1 MTQLSDNSLI
11 EKKEK
16 WVIEKTGEKFFF
28 TRWLG
33 DQVHESYAPV
43 SQEVAGIYA
52 AAIVQGFQPPHCL
65 YYLDKITSCNQ
76 TDSELNKDTSPEFAD
91 FLRKQEE
98 AADPQVV
105 LLVAQAGVLMMKA
118 AALAKDASPMCE
130 IDFRRNRS
138 TLYGFSTL
146 DNFSRSQVGRMI
158 DVLKR
163 EPELLEVKAD
173 RLKGIAVKIVSK
185 VLLGDDS
192 KLLLPQVSVDW
203 FMGYLLMQEKRAE
216 RSIEVTRIDP
226 VNQAKHVNRRDIY
239 CQLRTNLALSIYV
252 ENRNE

>member
-16 WVIEKTGEKFFF
+16 WVIEKTGEKYHF

-65 YYLDKITSCNQ
+65 YYLDKLTSCNQ
-76 TDSELNKDTSPEFAD
+76 ADSELNKQNT
-91 FLRKQEE
+91 
-98 AADPQVV
+98 
-105 LLVAQAGVLMMKA
+105 
-118 AALAKDASPMCE
+118 PMCE
-130 IDFRRNRS
+130 VKFKHDLACF
-138 TLYGFSTL
+138 YGFTAL
-146 DNFSRSQVGRMI
+146 DNFSRSQVGRII

-173 RLKGIAVKIVSK
+173 RLEAIAGKIVSK
-185 VLLGDDS
+185 VLLGDS
-192 KLLLPQVSVDW
+192 NTLLLPQVSVDW

-216 RSIEVTRIDP
+216 RSIEETRIDP
-226 VNQAKHVNRRDIY
+226 VNQAKHIKRRDIY
-239 CQLRTNLALSIYV
+239 YQLRTNLARDIYV
-252 ENRNE
+252 ESRNE

>member
-1 MTQLSDNSLI
+1 M
-11 EKKEK
+11 
-16 WVIEKTGEKFFF
+16 F
-28 TRWLG
+28 
-33 DQVHESYAPV
+33 
-43 SQEVAGIYA
+43 
-52 AAIVQGFQPPHCL
+52 
-65 YYLDKITSCNQ
+65 
-76 TDSELNKDTSPEFAD
+76 DSECLICCLEGGKACSVHGQVASSDDVQISPEFAA

-98 AADPQVV
+98 AADPQVA

-163 EPELLEVKAD
+163 EPELLEVNAD
-173 RLKGIAVKIVSK
+173 RLEAIAVKIVSK
-185 VLLGDDS
+185 VLLGDS
-192 KLLLPQVSVDW
+192 NTLLPQVSVDW

-216 RSIEVTRIDP
+216 RSIEITRIDP
-226 VNQAKHVNRRDIY
+226 VNQAKHIKRRNIY
-239 CQLRTNLALSIYV
+239 YQLRTNLARDIYI

>member
-1 MTQLSDNSLI
+1 M
-11 EKKEK
+11 
-16 WVIEKTGEKFFF
+16 F
-28 TRWLG
+28 
-33 DQVHESYAPV
+33 
-43 SQEVAGIYA
+43 
-52 AAIVQGFQPPHCL
+52 
-65 YYLDKITSCNQ
+65 
-76 TDSELNKDTSPEFAD
+76 DSECLICCLEGGKACSVHSQVGSNDEPITPEFAD
-91 FLRKQEE
+91 FMRKQEE
-98 AADPQVV
+98 ATDPQVA
-105 LLVAQAGVLMMKA
+105 LLVAQANVLMMKA
-118 AALAKDASPMCE
+118 AALSKDASPMCE
-130 IDFRRNRS
+130 IDFRRDRS

-146 DNFSRSQVGRMI
+146 DNFSRSQIGRII

-173 RLKGIAVKIVSK
+173 RLEAIAVKVVSK

-216 RSIEVTRIDP
+216 RLIEMMRADP
-226 VNQAKHVNRRDIY
+226 VNQAKHIKRRDIY